1 LLSGSNVQGP
11 EEDVIL
17 DVVCFGACEACIVPM
32 EVEVVFKVDLSN
44 EEISPD
50 GVHIA
55 GSFQG
60 WSTIDTEMIPQGNKI
75 FYYTTYLLA
84 GYYYEYKFIN
94 GIDWEGAEIIPA
106 ECSSIDGNRL

>member
-1 LLSGSNVQGP
+1 
-11 EEDVIL
+11 
-17 DVVCFGACEACIVPM
+17 M

-60 WSTIDTEMIPQGNKI
+60 WSTIDTEMILRNKI
-75 FYYTTYLLA
+75 FTIQLT
-84 GYYYEYKFIN
+84 
-94 GIDWEGAEIIPA
+94 
-106 ECSSIDGNRL
+106 C